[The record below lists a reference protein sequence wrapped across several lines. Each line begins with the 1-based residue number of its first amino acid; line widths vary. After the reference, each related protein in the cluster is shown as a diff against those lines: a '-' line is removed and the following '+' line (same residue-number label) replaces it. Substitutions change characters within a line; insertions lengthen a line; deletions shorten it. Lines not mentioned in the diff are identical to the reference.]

1 MIESETMA
9 ILNENSDT
17 DQTEIVITISEFD
30 EIFKKSRKP
39 CPGPD
44 KIGYKLLKNLPQNV
58 KALTCVLIRSSIN
71 NSYVPLN
78 WREPQIT
85 MIPEQDQDRSKAKN
99 YRPIQIA

>member
-39 CPGPD
+39 CPRPD
-44 KIGYKLLKNLPQNV
+44 EIGYKLLKIYRKNV
-58 KALTCVLIRSSIN
+58 KALTCLRIGNSIN

-85 MIPEQDQDRSKAKN
+85 MIPEQGQDRSKAEN